1 MLREI
6 FKQIS
11 VRDSPYRDIYYLTD
25 TEIRFT
31 INNENTK
38 KKIMISLRIE
48 NHKYNVYGFKQS
60 YIIGQDTNVNN
71 KYQEVITIQD
81 FWQWYNNFYND
92 IF

>member
-6 FKQIS
+6 FKQVS
-11 VRDSPYRDIYYLTD
+11 VKDSPYKDIYYLTD
-25 TEIRFT
+25 TEIRFS
-31 INNENTK
+31 INNETTG

-48 NHKYNVYGFKQS
+48 NDRYNAYGFKQS
-60 YIIGQDTNVNN
+60 YIIGQDNSVNN
-71 KYQEVITIQD
+71 KYQEITTIEE